1 MRRDSFDAAERAL
14 DAAREERA
22 RARRDRYAARQ
33 EHDRAAA
40 AVDRLQRVCSIP
52 SALIDGFIYRLVGNQ
67 IAESDRVAGQSVRER
82 RTAISVSSGRPA
94 AQSCDRPHMGV
105 GHTFG
110 ARARVCWMLQ
120 RAAFGTTIAPQLCDR
135 TAVVSRPPRERD
147 AAMRA
152 KRLGSEFVYRFG
164 RAVAPLDA
172 GLPSYGTTSRFTLPV
187 MSFLSLRW

>member
-40 AVDRLQRVCSIP
+40 AVDRLQRVGSIP

-82 RTAISVSSGRPA
+82 RTAISVSS
-94 AQSCDRPHMGV
+94 
-105 GHTFG
+105 
-110 ARARVCWMLQ
+110 
-120 RAAFGTTIAPQLCDR
+120 
-135 TAVVSRPPRERD
+135 
-147 AAMRA
+147 
-152 KRLGSEFVYRFG
+152 
-164 RAVAPLDA
+164 
-172 GLPSYGTTSRFTLPV
+172 
-187 MSFLSLRW
+187 